1 MGKCFFQIG
10 KVYCDPL
17 LSIITALRDF
27 ATCRSKSCLL
37 KKKIVGKS
45 WNKSV
50 GKKYLMSETSL

>member
-37 KKKIVGKS
+37 KKKLLAKV
-45 WNKSV
+45 
-50 GKKYLMSETSL
+50 ETNRWEKNI